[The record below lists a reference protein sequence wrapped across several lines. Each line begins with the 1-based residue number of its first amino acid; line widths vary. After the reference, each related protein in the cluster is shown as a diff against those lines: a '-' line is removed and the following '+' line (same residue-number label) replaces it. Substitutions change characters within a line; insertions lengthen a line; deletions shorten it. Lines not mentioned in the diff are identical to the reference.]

1 MNRLVLAALLLVAAP
16 AFAQDATSNSS
27 AGSMAQS
34 GANNLGNS
42 LGVTQVYNSNA
53 EGAQHYSGEAKIL
66 STPGIVLG
74 GAAAGFSNNNCA
86 NSGQISAGTMWFAI
100 GGGKPVES
108 EPCNDRQTAGT
119 FYDIALREDAV
130 GRHETAAASRAMG
143 LLLACRAAAAIHPE
157 DLANCRELGL
167 LAGGPELDKGTVS
180 APSSTVVINAQPS
193 VDKRKAA
200 RTEEPSNP
208 RQPD

>member
-1 MNRLVLAALLLVAAP
+1 MNRLILAALLLVAAP
-16 AFAQDATSNSS
+16 AFAQDANSNSS
-27 AGSMAQS
+27 ASTAAMA
-34 GANNLGNS
+34 GANNQGNS
-42 LGVTQVYNSNA
+42 LGVTQVYNSA
-53 EGAQHYSGEAKIL
+53 GAMHYSGEAKIL
-66 STPGIVLG
+66 TTPGIVLG

-86 NSGQISAGTMWFAI
+86 NSGQISASTMWFAF

-130 GRHETAAASRAMG
+130 GRHETAGAARAMG

-180 APSSTVVINAQPS
+180 APSNPAVISAQPS

-200 RTEEPSNP
+200 RVDQPSNP